1 MKHHV
6 CELLADRPNIYGEY
20 ACKHWTV
27 QQSQQ
32 SLLEALAITP
42 EQAGEISLAIIASL
56 LLGFLFGELGS
67 FLKSMAK

>member
-1 MKHHV
+1 MSYV
-6 CELLADRPNIYGEY
+6 CSELETVRNIYGGY
-20 ACKHWTV
+20 DCKHWTV